1 MMDTNAGMPSVNI
14 CLHTCMYRFIHNE
27 DLNSF
32 QIYLLFKKD
41 PDPNGSTVE
50 KYSCWVSRKGGPM
63 ELAQ

>member
-1 MMDTNAGMPSVNI
+1 M
-14 CLHTCMYRFIHNE
+14 E

-50 KYSCWVSRKGGPM
+50 KYSCCVSRKGGPM
-63 ELAQ
+63 ELAQWQRESLLREEPTTE